1 MKKHEFK
8 IHLGGI
14 ISVLGDN
21 LYSTPEVYIRELLQ
35 NAVDAIRMREEI
47 DEKFSPEIVLQVKEG
62 ASPQLSFFDTGIG
75 LTEDDVHQFLA
86 TIGSSSKR
94 KESNAAFHANKD
106 IIGQFGIGLLSAFV
120 VSDTITLYTRC
131 VKKPGVVTKWVGKRD
146 GTYTLS
152 TVKKKMEIGTEVILK
167 ARKGMERFYEK
178 EEIERTIVHYAN
190 FLPFPIRW
198 ANDETETINRRYT
211 PVEVANLFS
220 GTEVEA
226 LQKKRQS
233 LLQYGKERFDTDF
246 LDAFEFHTEAGGIS
260 GIAFV
265 VPYAV
270 KAIAERNMSTVYLKR
285 MLISTNEEQLLP
297 PWAFFLKTILFVDDL
312 TPTASREGF
321 QNNEKLQAAQAEI
334 GDAIME
340 YLTRLA
346 KNNPEGFDVIVRLHD
361 VPFKALAL
369 SNTEFYKN
377 FVKWLPFET
386 SMGYMIL
393 EEYLEHSQVVQYT
406 NNVQD
411 FYQMSAVANAQEMW
425 LINGG
430 YVYDS
435 EILEKLPSVFP
446 QITSTV
452 FQSMDII
459 GNFEDMSIEERNA
472 TNLLIIQAQKALA
485 PFDCSVTI
493 RQFAPHALPAMYI
506 INEDGRDYRAFQ
518 QAQDHEAIS
527 DHMKELLAYLPQAHQ
542 SGVSNIQL
550 CLNFHNTL
558 IQKIATITKPELVQQ
573 VIRLLYI
580 QSLLQAQ
587 KPLRPIETAEL
598 NVSLMHLIEQVI
610 GKHD

>member
-8 IHLGGI
+8 INLGGI

-47 DEKFSPEIVLQVKEG
+47 DEDFSPEIVLQVKEG
-62 ASPQLSFFDTGIG
+62 AVPQLSFFDNGIG
-75 LTEDDVHQFLA
+75 LTQDDVHQFLA

-94 KESNAAFHANKD
+94 KDSNKAFHKNTD

-131 VKKPGVVTKWVGKRD
+131 AKKPGVVTKWVGKRD

-152 TVKKKMEIGTEVILK
+152 TVKKKMDIGTEVILK
-167 ARKGMERFYEK
+167 ARKGMEHFYEK
-178 EEIERTIVHYAN
+178 EEIEQTIVHYAD

-198 ANDETETINRRYT
+198 KNDETTTINRRYT
-211 PVEVANLFS
+211 PVEVAHLFS
-220 GTEVEA
+220 GTEITA
-226 LQKKRQS
+226 IQKKRDS
-233 LLQYGKERFDTDF
+233 LLQYGKERFDIDF
-246 LDAFEFHTEAGGIS
+246 LDAFEFQTKAGGIS

-265 VPYAV
+265 LPYAV
-270 KAIAERNMSTVYLKR
+270 KTVAEKNMSTVYLKR

-321 QNNEKLQAAQAEI
+321 QNNEKLRAAQKEI

-346 KNNPEGFDVIVRLHD
+346 RSNREGFDTIVHLHA

-369 SNTEFYKN
+369 ENVEFYTN

-386 SMGYMIL
+386 SMGYMTL
-393 EEYLEHSQVVQYT
+393 EEYLKHSYVVQYT

-430 YVYDS
+430 YVYDA
-435 EILEKLPSVFP
+435 EILAKLPEVFP
-446 QITSTV
+446 EITSTV
-452 FQSMDII
+452 FQSMDIV
-459 GNFEDMSIEERNA
+459 GNFEEMNIEERNA
-472 TNLLIIQAQKALA
+472 TNLLITEARKALA
-485 PFDCSVTI
+485 PFECSVTI
-493 RQFAPHALPAMYI
+493 RKFAPHALPAMYI
-506 INEDGRDYRAFQ
+506 INEDGRGYRAFQ

-542 SGVSNIQL
+542 SSVSNIQL
-550 CLNFHNTL
+550 CLNFQNEL
-558 IQKIATITKPELVQQ
+558 IQKIATITKPDLIQQ

-598 NVSLMHLIEQVI
+598 NASLMHLIEQVMR
-610 GKHD
+610 